1 MVKRIMDIERMGEE
15 DLLSMVKEKEL
26 PRHVAIIMD
35 GNGRW
40 AKARRLPRIAGHQ
53 EGIKSVREVTV
64 LSRELGIGVLTFYA
78 FSVENWKRP
87 RKEVEALMIFL
98 EEYLQKELM
107 EMMENNIRFK
117 AVGRIKELPLSV
129 QHWIRE
135 VERKTENNK
144 AMILNLALSYGG
156 RAEIVDAV
164 ISLIEDIKAK
174 RSAITEINEDFF
186 SKYLYTEGLPDPDLL
201 IRTSGEQRI
210 SNFLL
215 WQMAYTELYFT
226 KTLWPDFRRREMLLA
241 LLDYQHRERRFGLT
255 GDQLIER

>member
-1 MVKRIMDIERMGEE
+1 
-15 DLLSMVKEKEL
+15 
-26 PRHVAIIMD
+26 
-35 GNGRW
+35 
-40 AKARRLPRIAGHQ
+40 LPRIAGHQ
-53 EGIKSVREVTV
+53 AGIKSVREVTI
-64 LSRELGIGVLTFYA
+64 LCRELGIGILTFYA
-78 FSVENWKRP
+78 FSIENWKRP

-164 ISLIEDIKAK
+164 ISLIGDIKAK

-186 SKYLYTEGLPDPDLL
+186 
-201 IRTSGEQRI
+201 
-210 SNFLL
+210 
-215 WQMAYTELYFT
+215 
-226 KTLWPDFRRREMLLA
+226 
-241 LLDYQHRERRFGLT
+241 
-255 GDQLIER
+255 

>member
-1 MVKRIMDIERMGEE
+1 
-15 DLLSMVKEKEL
+15 
-26 PRHVAIIMD
+26 
-35 GNGRW
+35 
-40 AKARRLPRIAGHQ
+40 
-53 EGIKSVREVTV
+53 
-64 LSRELGIGVLTFYA
+64 
-78 FSVENWKRP
+78 
-87 RKEVEALMIFL
+87 MIFL

-164 ISLIEDIKAK
+164 ISLIGDIKAK

-186 SKYLYTEGLPDPDLL
+186 
-201 IRTSGEQRI
+201 
-210 SNFLL
+210 
-215 WQMAYTELYFT
+215 
-226 KTLWPDFRRREMLLA
+226 
-241 LLDYQHRERRFGLT
+241 
-255 GDQLIER
+255 